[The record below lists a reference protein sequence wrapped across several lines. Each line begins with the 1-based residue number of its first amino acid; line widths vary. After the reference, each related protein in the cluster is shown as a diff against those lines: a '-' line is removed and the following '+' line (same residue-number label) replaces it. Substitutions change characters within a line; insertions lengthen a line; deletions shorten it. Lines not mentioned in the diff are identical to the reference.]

1 MKTIHIL
8 IFLAAAAMC
17 RADTIELTNGAKVE
31 GRVLENN
38 QALKT
43 LTIEFNV
50 DGALTKRVLPWAS
63 VKAVV
68 PKGGA
73 AVASGPAVKT
83 PAEVRAIIAKVGPTE
98 PDWLASTQ
106 SNPPKTLDLSWPE
119 KPPPPWN
126 NQKNVNQYIWDVI
139 NPNATRWREG
149 LKLVDQLLKS
159 KSDPA
164 LK

>member
-1 MKTIHIL
+1 MKTMRIL
-8 IFLAAAAMC
+8 IFLATAMLC

-50 DGALTKRVLPWAS
+50 GGTLTKRVVPWAS
-63 VKAVV
+63 IKAVV

-73 AVASGPAVKT
+73 TVAGGPAVKT

-98 PDWLASTQ
+98 PDWLAATQ
-106 SNPPKTLDLSWPE
+106 SNHPKTLDLSWPE

-126 NQKNVNQYIWDVI
+126 NQ
-139 NPNATRWREG
+139 
-149 LKLVDQLLKS
+149 
-159 KSDPA
+159 
-164 LK
+164 